1 MKQSVKIPMMRIIKG
16 EISVG
21 GGREGGMNIFY
32 ERKVPRL
39 GKTFYAF
46 RDT

>member
-1 MKQSVKIPMMRIIKG
+1 MKESVKIPMMRIIKG

-21 GGREGGMNIFY
+21 ERGGNGYFY